1 MTSVSRPRAGALAG
15 PWALSVVVP
24 LVLAAVSL
32 RSLFQDGYLLQ
43 VDAVFGP
50 RAAPVGRGF
59 GAPVGLLQA
68 AGVELLG
75 GAWSGRLWAFGTL
88 FLAGFA
94 PMVLLRRSR
103 WFAQTAAGLLG
114 VLNPWVYDRFVEGQW
129 GVLNAAAGLF
139 LWIAA
144 WEKLA
149 EQPGPLPAAL
159 LAVCT
164 AAVAAFDPHALGPL
178 AVLALAAALSIR
190 IWRRRGVLV
199 WSAGSLGF
207 LVVLLAY
214 PVISFFVEDER
225 GGYATVRQF
234 TRDDFVLFRSVRS
247 DDYGL
252 IPNLIG
258 LYGYW
263 GERLGRFPL
272 ANADADWW
280 PLTTA
285 VIVAAA
291 VVGAWLRRDRA
302 WLLACG
308 VVGLV
313 VSASTAL
320 PGGVDAAAGL
330 ARRLPL
336 VAAYRE
342 PQKWNALW
350 LVALVVLAA
359 CASDALARRPRRAWA
374 GPAVAYA
381 VVVCAL
387 FPAGIAQIRSVPSIV
402 EPVEYPSYWY
412 RTADYLARGVPEDEP
427 VLVLPWH
434 LYQPLGVS
442 EGRLVANP
450 ARVFF
455 PGRLIV
461 PQNLEIPGRFSEVS
475 TRYDRIGA
483 VIRRRGYRS
492 CAVAR
497 AIRSERVNW
506 VLVFDGVEG
515 RGAVAGLRRCGFT
528 LVQGGP
534 GRTVVLRS

>member
-103 WFAQTAAGLLG
+103 WFAQMAAGLLG

-214 PVISFFVEDER
+214 PVISFFVDDER